1 MSDASGDH
9 MVDLWTDPTGVSAL
23 LAGGPQAGDRTSPFA
38 RVMGM
43 GIQQQPYWWK
53 KYQSMGIVMTL
64 FVVRIISF
72 CFLHVVDVSALS
84 ICIVLACFCC
94 CDFYVFVVCEF
105 GVESQS

>member
-1 MSDASGDH
+1 MDRPHRSECTAGWWTTSGRSD
-9 MVDLWTDPTGVSAL
+9 
-23 LAGGPQAGDRTSPFA
+23 FA
-38 RVMGM
+38 ICKGH
-43 GIQQQPYWWK
+43 GNGYTTTPYWWK